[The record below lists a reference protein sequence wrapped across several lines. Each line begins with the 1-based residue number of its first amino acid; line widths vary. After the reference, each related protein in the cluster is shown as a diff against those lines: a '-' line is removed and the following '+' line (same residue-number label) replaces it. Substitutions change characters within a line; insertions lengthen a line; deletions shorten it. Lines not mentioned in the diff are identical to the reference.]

1 LQEVLFL
8 PDFLLLI
15 FRIHTGKGGDQKNR
29 RQKSNRKEVIVIINI
44 LKRIDLKKKILVEK
58 GQSTMEYALV
68 MVVAGI
74 ISAVL
79 VAVGKPMIIEII
91 SKVFNKIA
99 QMV

>member
-1 LQEVLFL
+1 MVLKTF
-8 PDFLLLI
+8 
-15 FRIHTGKGGDQKNR
+15 KDQV
-29 RQKSNRKEVIVIINI
+29 RKEVMVIINF
-44 LKRIDLKKKILVEK
+44 LKRTFTKKKIFSEK

-74 ISAVL
+74 ISAIL
-79 VAVGKPMIIEII
+79 VAVGKPMIIDII